1 MRSMIEAA
9 TRAFVC
15 GHPVAHSRSPLI
27 HGFWLEQLEISGRYE
42 AVDIHP
48 DDFTGFIRGFP
59 DRGFAGGN
67 ITIPHKEQ
75 AWKQVDLRD
84 TAAEAIG
91 AVNTVWIEN
100 GKICGGNTDAHGF
113 SANLDALAPGWDD
126 GETALVLG
134 AGGAARAILFALA
147 ARGFSRIFLA
157 NRTLSRAEDLAGL
170 FDGSTSALEWT
181 KRHEC
186 LDRAD
191 LLVNTTSLG
200 MGADAEP
207 YMDLD
212 LLPDHAIV
220 TDIVYVPLETVL
232 LRSARERG
240 LCSVDGLGML
250 LHQAVPGFRHWF
262 GATPRVS
269 PELRARIVDNLETGR

>member
-1 MRSMIEAA
+1 MTEAA

-48 DDFTGFIRGFP
+48 DDFTGFIHGFP
-59 DRGFAGGN
+59 NRGFAGGN

-75 AWKQVDLRD
+75 AWQQVDLRD
-84 TAAEAIG
+84 SAAEAIG

-147 ARGFSRIFLA
+147 VRGFNRIFLA

-170 FDGSTSALEWT
+170 FDGSASALEWT
-181 KRHEC
+181 KRHEY

-232 LRSARERG
+232 LRAARERG
-240 LCSVDGLGML
+240 LRSVDGLGML

-269 PELRARIVDNLETGR
+269 PELRARIVENLETGR